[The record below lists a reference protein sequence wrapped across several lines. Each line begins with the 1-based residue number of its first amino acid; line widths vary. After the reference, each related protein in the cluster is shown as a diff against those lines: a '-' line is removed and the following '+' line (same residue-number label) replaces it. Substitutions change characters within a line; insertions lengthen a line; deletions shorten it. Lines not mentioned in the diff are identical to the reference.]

1 MHCGYSFYVMSK
13 IAQFLTCRGFFA
25 SKWVKHL
32 TEHAIPYKY
41 FVNSPLSKASGI
53 AVAILSNSISP
64 REAAD
69 VFFVQGGFN

>member
-1 MHCGYSFYVMSK
+1 MHCGYSFYIMSK
-13 IAQFLTCRGFFA
+13 IAQFLTCRGFLA
-25 SKWVKHL
+25 SKWFEHL
-32 TEHAIPYKY
+32 IERTIPYKY

-69 VFFVQGGFN
+69 VFFVQRGFN